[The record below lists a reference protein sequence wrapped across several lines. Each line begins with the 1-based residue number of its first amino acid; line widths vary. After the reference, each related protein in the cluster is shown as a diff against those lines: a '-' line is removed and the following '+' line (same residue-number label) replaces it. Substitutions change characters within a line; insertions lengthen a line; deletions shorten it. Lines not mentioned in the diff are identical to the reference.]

1 MGKRR
6 LAREQALKFL
16 YQIDILSRDKNK
28 QKLDVDGE
36 LKNFSIID
44 NLPADKDIKEFMVF
58 LVKGVCANI
67 ERIDKIIS
75 QHSDNWKISRM
86 SRIDRNVLRIAVY
99 EMTEMSNIPYA
110 VTINEAV
117 DIAKKYGTGESGS
130 FINGVIDKVKL
141 AFEQGEQQNDK

>member
-28 QKLDVDGE
+28 KNLDIDGE
-36 LKNFSIID
+36 LNNFSIID

-58 LVKGVCANI
+58 LVKGVCAEI
-67 ERIDKIIS
+67 EHIDKIIS

-99 EMTEMSNIPYA
+99 EMIKMSNIPYA

-117 DIAKKYGTGESGS
+117 DIAKKYGTSESGS

-141 AFEQGEQQNDK
+141 AFEQGEQNGK

>member
-16 YQIDILSRDKNK
+16 YQIDILSSEKNK
-28 QKLDVDGE
+28 KNLDIDGE
-36 LKNFSIID
+36 LNNFSIID

-58 LVKGVCANI
+58 LVKGVCAEI
-67 ERIDKIIS
+67 EHIDKIIS

-99 EMTEMSNIPYA
+99 EMIKMSNIPYA

-117 DIAKKYGTGESGS
+117 DIAKKYGTSESGS
-130 FINGVIDKVKL
+130 YINGVIDKVKL
-141 AFEQGEQQNDK
+141 AFEQGEQNGK

>member
-16 YQIDILSRDKNK
+16 YQIDILSRGKNK
-28 QKLDVDGE
+28 KNLDVDGE
-36 LKNFSIID
+36 LNNFSIID
-44 NLPADKDIKEFMVF
+44 NLHADKDIKEFMVF
-58 LVKGVCANI
+58 LVKGVCAEI
-67 ERIDKIIS
+67 EHIDKIIS

-99 EMTEMSNIPYA
+99 EMIKLSNIPYA

-117 DIAKKYGTGESGS
+117 DIAKKYGTSESGS

-141 AFEQGEQQNDK
+141 AFEQGEQSGK

>member
-28 QKLDVDGE
+28 KNLDVDGE
-36 LKNFSIID
+36 LNNFSIID

-58 LVKGVCANI
+58 LVKGVCAEI
-67 ERIDKIIS
+67 EHIDKIIS

-99 EMTEMSNIPYA
+99 EMTKLNNIPYA

-117 DIAKKYGTGESGS
+117 DIAKKYGTSESGS

-141 AFEQGEQQNDK
+141 EFEQGEQNGK